1 MEKNKVT
8 KLARSFSASCHKLVE
23 ENQLL
28 RKFPTP
34 VVMLVAITV
43 VRSML
48 LDIGVDKK
56 PFWSG

>member
-1 MEKNKVT
+1 MDKDKVS
-8 KLARSFSASCHKLVE
+8 KLARSFSSACKKLVK

-28 RKFPTP
+28 QKLPSPAVT
-34 VVMLVAITV
+34 LVAITV

-48 LDIGVDKK
+48 LDIGADKK